1 MSRIGFLAILAATA
15 SLVWASP
22 VLAQDVKKDTGD
34 TREIRQDRRD
44 LYKAKESGNPT
55 TVADARNE
63 LREDKRDRRQD
74 VRDLRQDKRDRRQD
88 LKGN

>member
-1 MSRIGFLAILAATA
+1 MSRTGLLAILAATA
-15 SLVWASP
+15 SLVWTSP
-22 VLAQDVKKDTGD
+22 VLAQDVKKDTGEIRRDRREIRRD

-44 LYKAKESGNPT
+44 LYKAKESGDPK
-55 TVADARNE
+55 AIGDAQKE

-74 VRDLRQDKRDRRQD
+74 